1 MLEQRD
7 RVKYGLWAVAV
18 LALAYVAYQ
27 YGQSVNSEYSSRTF
41 TVEGSAKLA
50 SANNI
55 ATFAATVYNEGGMDQ
70 AEVQRVNTEKMNQV
84 VAYIKSQGIED
95 KDIKTDQYALNPK
108 YSAPNCVLGGTCDEP
123 KIIGYTATQNVT
135 VKVRKTEDAGKLV
148 AGVVQNGATSVGQ
161 VQFTPEDNSADRDA
175 ARVAALKD
183 AERKA
188 KDLAVAGNFRIG
200 KLITFYEQ
208 GQDAVGPYPM
218 MGVAKDSMSAG
229 VTSAPAPALQPGT
242 TEDEV
247 RVTVTYEIK

>member
-7 RVKYGLWAVAV
+7 AIKYGLWAVAV

-27 YGQSVNSEYSSRTF
+27 YGQSVNSAYSTRTF

-50 SANNI
+50 SANNL
-55 ATFAATVYNEGGMDQ
+55 ATFSATVYNEGGMDQ

-95 KDIKTDQYALNPK
+95 KDIKTDQYMLNPK
-108 YSAPNCVLGGTCDEP
+108 YSAPNCVLGGTCEEP
-123 KIIGYTATQNVT
+123 KITGYSVTQNVT

-161 VQFTPEDNSADRDA
+161 VQFAPEDNSADRDA
-175 ARVAALKD
+175 TQITALKD
-183 AERKA
+183 AEQKA
-188 KDLAVAGNFRIG
+188 KNLATTGNFRLG
-200 KLITFYEQ
+200 KLVTFYEQ
-208 GQDAVGPYPM
+208 GQGGMEPYPV
-218 MGVAKDSMSAG
+218 MGIAKDSMAASAI
-229 VTSAPAPALQPGT
+229 PAPTLQPGT
-242 TEDEV
+242 TDDEV